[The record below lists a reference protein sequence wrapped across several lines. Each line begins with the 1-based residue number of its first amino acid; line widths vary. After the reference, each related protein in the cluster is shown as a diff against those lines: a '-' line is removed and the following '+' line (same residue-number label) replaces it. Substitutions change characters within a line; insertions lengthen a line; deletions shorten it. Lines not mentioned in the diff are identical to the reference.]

1 MDAPKLLNISKNTIW
16 SDMDKEDVL
25 IDIVEKVVEDA
36 MISHKHTF
44 KMYDYLTHNNLT
56 KKEIQDFLTCG
67 TAKNIRCTLD
77 DLDLIIE
84 GGHSYMKEAYPNW
97 TKTEARKIRKYLYN
111 ILNDAEQYKQ
121 NKTRRIRSK

>member
-1 MDAPKLLNISKNTIW
+1 VDAPKLLNISKNTIW

-97 TKTEARKIRKYLYN
+97 TKPEARKIRKYLYN

>member
-1 MDAPKLLNISKNTIW
+1 MDAPKLLNISKNIIW

-25 IDIVEKVVEDA
+25 IDIVEKVVDDA
-36 MISHKHTF
+36 MFAHKHTF
-44 KMYDYLTHNNLT
+44 KMYDYLIHNNLT
-56 KKEIQDFLTCG
+56 KKEIQEFLTGG
-67 TAKNIRCTLD
+67 TAQNIRCTLD

-97 TKTEARKIRKYLYN
+97 TKPEARKIRNYLYN
-111 ILNDAEQYKQ
+111 ILHDAEQYKQ

>member
-1 MDAPKLLNISKNTIW
+1 MCIRDR
-16 SDMDKEDVL
+16 DKEDVL

-97 TKTEARKIRKYLYN
+97 TKPEARKIRKYLYN

>member
-1 MDAPKLLNISKNTIW
+1 MDAPKLLNISKNIIW

-97 TKTEARKIRKYLYN
+97 TKPEARKIRKYLYN

>member
-97 TKTEARKIRKYLYN
+97 TKPEARKIRKYLYN